1 MGEGGGAESCAS
13 PTRPRRPADGSHLSP
28 RAIFVSS
35 SLARPPLDQSRTS
48 MPLSEVPK
56 ISLRDFESRREQI
69 KEQLIAA
76 SSDIGFLYVAASP
89 DVKKSCS

>member
-1 MGEGGGAESCAS
+1 
-13 PTRPRRPADGSHLSP
+13 
-28 RAIFVSS
+28 
-35 SLARPPLDQSRTS
+35 